1 MFLWRLQKSLGV
13 PYLSIL
19 YFISKLRIQFESIY
33 PNILNVL
40 LCLNIYVFTYI
51 YVDMHVKSHI

>member
-40 LCLNIYVFTYI
+40 LCLNIYVSTYI
-51 YVDMHVKSHI
+51 